1 MGKRLAALAGLCL
14 IVLLTACHS
23 NSSQLQRGA
32 SDRKRIPVRTAPVGR
47 IKVQRQIDIS
57 GTLISPGQ
65 ARLSSEVAG
74 VVREVLVELGQ
85 EVQPGQTLV
94 RLEPQELA
102 FALKR
107 AESVLRQTEAQL
119 EVDGIKVKVPPPDE
133 AIASVRLA
141 LANRDDARAQLARAQ
156 RLSTEGLL
164 PEQDLESALTR
175 VKVTEAGYQSAL
187 DTVRSLKASLQDRR
201 AAYELAQKKL
211 NDSEIRAPVGGQIS
225 ERLVQPGEYIRE
237 NTPVVGV
244 VQIQPLKLRTAAQER
259 YAALIRPGLLIQFRA
274 ESYPDS
280 IFEGKIAFVSPA
292 VDQGTRTLAIE
303 ALVDNSDRRLKPGFF
318 AKGVIFTRED
328 SDVLAVHQDAIS
340 TMAGVSTVFVID
352 QGKARQQI
360 VTLGAQK
367 DKLVEIVDGLKGNEV
382 LAITNLSQL
391 ATGVPV
397 QPDLRKAHATEQP

>member
-1 MGKRLAALAGLCL
+1 L
-14 IVLLTACHS
+14 IVLLTACH
-23 NSSQLQRGA
+23 NSSQPQRGA
-32 SDRKRIPVRTAPVGR
+32 SHRKPIPVRTAPVGR

-133 AIASVRLA
+133 AIASVRLS

-274 ESYPDS
+274 ESYPDA

-340 TMAGVSTVFVID
+340 TMAGVSTVFIID

-367 DKLVEIVDGLKGNEV
+367 DKLVEVVDGLKGNEV

-397 QPDLRKAHATEQP
+397 EPDLRKAHATEQP